1 MTEDTEN
8 LVLDILRAIRSDID
22 VMKRDIGELKAGN
35 TSLRNQFHNMQGD
48 FLRQEQGI
56 ASIRVD
62 VDVIKKRLELVE
74 A

>member
-8 LVLDILRAIRSDID
+8 IVLELLRAIRSDIQHIKSD
-22 VMKRDIGELKAGN
+22 LSELKA
-35 TSLRNQFHNMQGD
+35 SDISIRKQLHSIQGD

-62 VDVIKKRLELVE
+62 IDKIKSRLNLVE